1 MKIYWIKA
9 PVDSSFDI
17 NKKQLAV
24 YWGDKKICNLIVGF
38 SIDCIILV
46 DTLYEDTG
54 QITRDKDMNQLTD
67 PQKITRNRS

>member
-9 PVDSSFDI
+9 PIVSSFDI

-24 YWGDKKICNLIVGF
+24 DWGDKKICNLIVWL

-46 DTLYEDTG
+46 DPLYEDTG
-54 QITRDKDMNQLTD
+54 QITR
-67 PQKITRNRS
+67 